1 MDNLGTIVLAVGALG
16 TAAFGIVEALKWTG
30 IGVFGFR
37 QLVSVLG
44 EPVIAALRV
53 AYGAEAVTMLKEL
66 YRTDRKGGELPTTIR
81 QGARVGLTPETAPA
95 LAKKVGVVSA
105 DDLAEVAKLVQS
117 GKPLE
122 EAQRGILGRFE
133 LALDSRI
140 DAALALADTRYK
152 GYVRLAASF
161 VAIAIALIVGIIQQQ
176 PILISVIVGVAA
188 VPFAPVAK
196 DLASGLQAASQAMAR
211 RKK

>member
-1 MDNLGTIVLAVGALG
+1 MDNLGTIILAVGALG

>member
-117 GKPLE
+117 GEPLE